1 MEGLPKKVW
10 VRLSDRNKLPLR
22 LCNPPKRQL
31 DLDAD
36 EWRRQHDE
44 VSISLR
50 RAMVTLLGYSFF
62 CMLTLAAPDASLIAK
77 DAKIQVPFAGTEIS
91 YQAFLM
97 IGPLTMFALVIYLH
111 LLLGHWLS
119 LGKHKDT
126 FGMPYIF
133 NIDNK
138 AANWLA
144 NFIFYWLPCLILTF
158 FYWKALPRPYES
170 RLLIWQTAIFFTCM
184 VVLRIRR
191 LPNGEHRFKTNVLYL
206 IWWLLGVCLL
216 LTPQIGLYERNLN
229 LFRADLSK
237 KDLRN
242 AKLIKA
248 NLIEADLNGAVLS
261 NADLREAEL
270 EGAKLGGA
278 DLSKADLRGA
288 ILVGDLIKIDIAVNN
303 ALRAVM
309 DVQRIMGNQYKDV
322 PKLSE
327 EELIVGQI
335 CKAKTLSEANLDTK
349 LKELIEDKC
358 PQLLK

>member
-1 MEGLPKKVW
+1 MEGLPKKIW

-22 LCNPPKRQL
+22 LCNPQKRQL
-31 DLDAD
+31 DFDAD

-77 DAKIQVPFAGTEIS
+77 DAKIQVPFAGTEVS

-126 FGMPYIF
+126 IGMPYIF

-144 NFIFYWLPCLILTF
+144 NFIFYWLPCLVLAYF
-158 FYWKALPRPYES
+158 SWKALPRSNEAS
-170 RLLIWQTAIFFTCM
+170 LTIMQAVIFFTCM

-191 LPNGEHRFKTNVLYL
+191 LPDEQHRFKFNVL
-206 IWWLLGVCLL
+206 
-216 LTPQIGLYERNLN
+216 
-229 LFRADLSK
+229 
-237 KDLRN
+237 
-242 AKLIKA
+242 
-248 NLIEADLNGAVLS
+248 
-261 NADLREAEL
+261 
-270 EGAKLGGA
+270 
-278 DLSKADLRGA
+278 
-288 ILVGDLIKIDIAVNN
+288 
-303 ALRAVM
+303 
-309 DVQRIMGNQYKDV
+309 
-322 PKLSE
+322 
-327 EELIVGQI
+327 
-335 CKAKTLSEANLDTK
+335 
-349 LKELIEDKC
+349 
-358 PQLLK
+358 

>member
-1 MEGLPKKVW
+1 MEGLPKKIW

-22 LCNPPKRQL
+22 LCNPQKRQL
-31 DLDAD
+31 DFDAD

-77 DAKIQVPFAGTEIS
+77 DAKIQVPFAGTEVS

-144 NFIFYWLPCLILTF
+144 NFIFYWLPCLVLAF
-158 FYWKALPRPYES
+158 FL
-170 RLLIWQTAIFFTCM
+170 
-184 VVLRIRR
+184 
-191 LPNGEHRFKTNVLYL
+191 
-206 IWWLLGVCLL
+206 
-216 LTPQIGLYERNLN
+216 
-229 LFRADLSK
+229 
-237 KDLRN
+237 
-242 AKLIKA
+242 
-248 NLIEADLNGAVLS
+248 
-261 NADLREAEL
+261 L
-270 EGAKLGGA
+270 EGITA
-278 DLSKADLRGA
+278 S
-288 ILVGDLIKIDIAVNN
+288 I
-303 ALRAVM
+303 
-309 DVQRIMGNQYKDV
+309 
-322 PKLSE
+322 
-327 EELIVGQI
+327 
-335 CKAKTLSEANLDTK
+335 
-349 LKELIEDKC
+349 
-358 PQLLK
+358 